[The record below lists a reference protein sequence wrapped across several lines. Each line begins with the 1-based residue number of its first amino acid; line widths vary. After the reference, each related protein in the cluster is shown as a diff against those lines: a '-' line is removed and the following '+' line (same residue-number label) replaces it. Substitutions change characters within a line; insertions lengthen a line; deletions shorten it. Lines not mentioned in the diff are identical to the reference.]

1 MGRLRKSGVEDMTQ
15 RRAFGTGSV
24 LGALALSLALT
35 GCFNGSSGSSGAAG
49 PSGPEGPAGPP
60 GGTPTAAPTALNA
73 TITSVE
79 PINGPPVVNFTV
91 LDQNNAPVIGLT
103 AGSTGNV
110 RFTMAK
116 LVVPNN
122 GDGNSWQSYI
132 NRTASGAALQNA
144 IQATYDRT
152 GTLVDHGDGT
162 YTYTFATDVTNVTT
176 PIPVP
181 YDPTAT
187 TRVAIQFSG
196 SLNGSPLPAGNPTL
210 DFVPNGGQVTTTND
224 IVTTSNCNE
233 CHTQLRAHG
242 ANPQVVGG
250 REVIYGGRIE
260 TKYCVTCHNPGT
272 TDAETGNTVDFKVF
286 IHKLHLGAD
295 LLSVKAG
302 TPYKISSTDFST
314 VVFPQDIRHC
324 AKCHNQ
330 ATAPNGDSWQT
341 VPTMQACTSCHE
353 DVSFTSPPPPGM
365 REHTAGPQPSNGG
378 CASCHGPNGLAPSA
392 EVHQIFAENEAKRY
406 EYKIVSVSDTAP
418 GQKPKVVFQVLKDGQ
433 PMNLTES
440 PDWTSS
446 SSTGSSRLAI
456 DFGWDTV
463 DYNNTGSGS
472 IPAQPISIPAVT
484 NGVRN
489 ATDNGDGTLTVT
501 STVAIPDGSQQ
512 AQGIPAA
519 KGTGAAAIEGHP
531 AATNSN
537 PFDPAHGTVQ
547 SIPVRSVVQYVP
559 ITDSTPQPRKQVV
572 DIANCDKCHEVL
584 SLHGSNRTNNI
595 DLCVIC
601 HNPNA
606 TDITQRPAS
615 ANNYADFTA
624 TGVDGLREQA
634 IHFKAMIH
642 GIHASGPDE
651 SQVPNRASG
660 ITVYGFGGNPNSFND
675 VRFPGILNDCT
686 ICHVDST
693 YQVPLVQGTL
703 GTTVQTASPA
713 LAGDVQGIK
722 DALATPDDDLK
733 VTPIAAACSSCHDDE
748 LTNQHITQTG
758 GGSFDTT
765 QAAIDSGAVFETCA
779 VCHSSGAIADVQA
792 VHGVP

>member
-1 MGRLRKSGVEDMTQ
+1 V
-15 RRAFGTGSV
+15 
-24 LGALALSLALT
+24 
-35 GCFNGSSGSSGAAG
+35 
-49 PSGPEGPAGPP
+49 
-60 GGTPTAAPTALNA
+60 
-73 TITSVE
+73 TIDS
-79 PINGPPVVNFTV
+79 PPVVNFTV

-122 GDGNSWQSYI
+122 GDGNSWQSYV
-132 NRTASGAALQNA
+132 NRTASGAAGQV
-144 IQATYDRT
+144 IQATYDRD

-181 YDPTAT
+181 YDPTTT

-196 SLNGSPLPAGNPTL
+196 SLNGSPLPAANPTL
-210 DFVPNGGQVTTTND
+210 DFVPNGSQVTTTND

-233 CHTQLRAHG
+233 CHTQLHVHG
-242 ANPQVVGG
+242 ANPDVVDG
-250 REVIYGGRIE
+250 RQVIYGGRIE
-260 TKYCVTCHNPGT
+260 TKYCATCHNPGT
-272 TDAETGNTVDFKVF
+272 TDAATGNSLDFKVF

-302 TPYKISSTDFST
+302 TPYKIGNADFST

-330 ATAPNGDSWQT
+330 ESAPNGDFWQT

-353 DVSFTSPPPPGM
+353 DVSFSTSPPPGTRPHGG
-365 REHTAGPQPSNGG
+365 GPQTGNGA
-378 CASCHGPNGLAPSA
+378 CAACHGPNGIAPTVDA
-392 EVHQIFAENEAKRY
+392 HQIFTENEAKRY

-418 GQKPKVVFQVLKDGQ
+418 GQKPTVVFQVLKDGQ
-433 PMNLTES
+433 PMTLTES

-446 SSTGSSRLAI
+446 GSRLAI

-472 IPAQPISIPAVT
+472 IPALPISIPAVT
-484 NGVRN
+484 GGVRN
-489 ATDNGDGTLTVT
+489 ATDNGDGTLSVT
-501 STVAIPDGSQQ
+501 STVALPDASQE
-512 AQGIPAA
+512 GIPAA
-519 KGTGAAAIEGHP
+519 QGTGAAGIEGHP
-531 AATNSN
+531 VEVNSN
-537 PFDPAHGTVQ
+537 PFDPAHGNSQ

-559 ITDSTPQPRKQVV
+559 ITDSTAQPRTQVA
-572 DIANCDKCHEVL
+572 DIANCAKCHDEAL
-584 SLHGSNRTNNI
+584 NLHGSNRNNNI

-601 HNPNA
+601 HNPNE
-606 TDITQRPAS
+606 TDIQTRPAA

-624 TGVDGLREQA
+624 TGVDGKREQA
-634 IHFKAMIH
+634 INFKTLIH
-642 GIHASGPDE
+642 NIHASGPDE

-660 ITVYGFGGNPNSFND
+660 ITVYGFNGNPNSFDD
-675 VRFPGILNDCT
+675 VRFPGILNDCA
-686 ICHVDST
+686 ICHINTANDRT

-703 GTTVQTASPA
+703 GTTTQTASPD
-713 LAGDVQGIK
+713 LAGDVQAIEA
-722 DALATPDDDLK
+722 ALATPDDDLK
-733 VTPIAAACSSCHDDE
+733 VTPMAAACSSCHNDQ
-748 LTNQHITQTG
+748 TTMAHITQNG
-758 GGSFDTT
+758 GAFDVT
-765 QAAIDSGAVFETCA
+765 QAMIDSGAVFETCT
-779 VCHSSGAIADVQA
+779 VCHSAGSLADVQA